1 MPRGHRAPS
10 TFIIPSTFA
19 CLAPGEVQQGWGSFT
34 APKPHSCKGLMVV
47 GYMCPPPTEQPVPYS
62 EEETEISLVGRWCQ
76 EDTGHCEQS

>member
-1 MPRGHRAPS
+1 
-10 TFIIPSTFA
+10 
-19 CLAPGEVQQGWGSFT
+19 
-34 APKPHSCKGLMVV
+34 MVV